1 MSLTPAYKFTVGGQL
16 VDTTDEPQ
24 ASTLVD
30 LLVRL
35 DMHVASNEFKL
46 ILGNIGHF
54 TPEREDEG
62 LIELGYADQ
71 EGELIQVA
79 KGKVDV
85 VEQGST
91 LDHIHGYSDA
101 AILLRAF
108 TDQTFESK
116 TAGDIVKDLA
126 SQAGVDTANFESGID
141 FPAYVIDGQKSFYQH
156 MQDLAVLCGFDLYF
170 NSDNQLVFQ
179 QFSGGNQVHV
189 FNHASHIIELKVDF
203 SAPLS
208 AKVEAWGESGS
219 NNGNES
225 WAWLTKDFSGLR
237 GNAGG
242 IANNGVPNN
251 SSSLRLERS
260 ALRTGEAAQKAADAA
275 LTELGRQ
282 TMRGHLL
289 SVGRPQVKLG
299 DTIRLSGLPEDPL
312 NQIYQVRGVT
322 HRITK
327 LTGFTTQVMFRS
339 IDSNLAGF

>member
-1 MSLTPAYKFTVGGQL
+1 MSLTPAYKLTVGGQL

-35 DMHVASNEFKL
+35 DMHVASDEFKL

-54 TPEREDEG
+54 RPEREDDG
-62 LIELGYADQ
+62 IIELGYADQ
-71 EGELIQVA
+71 EGELVQVA
-79 KGKVDV
+79 KGKLDS

-91 LDHIHGYSDA
+91 RDHIHGYSDA
-101 AILLRAF
+101 VILLRSF
-108 TDQTFESK
+108 TEQTFESK
-116 TAGDIVKDLA
+116 TAGDIVKELA
-126 SQAGVDTANFESGID
+126 SQAGVDTANIESGIN

-156 MQDLAVLCGFDLYF
+156 MQNLAALCGFDLYF
-170 NSDNQLVFQ
+170 DSDNQLVFQ
-179 QFSGGNQVHV
+179 RFSGGNQVHV

-208 AKVEAWGESGS
+208 TKVQAWGESGS

-225 WAWLTKDFSGLR
+225 WAWLTKDFSGLT
-237 GNAGG
+237 GNAGE
-242 IANNGVPNN
+242 ITNNGVPNN
-251 SSSLRLERS
+251 SSTLLLERP
-260 ALRTGEAAQKAADAA
+260 ALRTGAAAQQAADAA
-275 LTELGRQ
+275 FTELSRQ
-282 TMRGHLL
+282 TIRGHLL

-299 DTIRLSGLPEDPL
+299 DTIRLSGLPEDAL
-312 NQIYQVRGVT
+312 NQVYQVRGVT

-339 IDSNLAGF
+339 IDTNLAGF